1 MARTVCY
8 IHSNKRWYYGVAT
21 TKLTKLCIIPE
32 NFTEITDKS
41 IKTEKDCRAY
51 LTAKYPDLAVKKV
64 YLYHEGAKRAKS
76 QVTRKHDLKD
86 RYKDR
91 QMLDSIKSYKQCIME

>member
-1 MARTVCY
+1 MAKIVCY

-21 TKLTKLCIIPE
+21 TKLTKLYIISE
-32 NFTEITDKS
+32 SFTEITDES

-64 YLYHEGAKRAKS
+64 YLYHEGVKRVKS
-76 QVTRKHDLKD
+76 HVTRKHDLKD
-86 RYKDR
+86 RHKDR
-91 QMLDSIKSYKQCIME
+91 QMLDSIKSHKQYVMG

>member
-1 MARTVCY
+1 MAKTVYY
-8 IHSNKRWYYGVAT
+8 IHSNKRWYYVVAT
-21 TKLTKLCIIPE
+21 TKLTKLCIVPE
-32 NFTEITDKS
+32 SFTEITEES

-64 YLYHEGAKRAKS
+64 YLYHEGDKRVKS

-91 QMLDSIKSYKQCIME
+91 QMLDSIKSYKQYALG

>member
-1 MARTVCY
+1 MAKIVCY

-21 TKLTKLCIIPE
+21 TKLTKLYIISE
-32 NFTEITDKS
+32 SFTEITDES

-64 YLYHEGAKRAKS
+64 YLYHEGVKRVKS
-76 QVTRKHDLKD
+76 HVTRKHDLKD
-86 RYKDR
+86 RHKDR
-91 QMLDSIKSYKQCIME
+91 QMLDSIKSHTQYVMG

>member
-1 MARTVCY
+1 MV
-8 IHSNKRWYYGVAT
+8 YGVVTT
-21 TKLTKLCIIPE
+21 TKLTKLCIVPE
-32 NFTEITDKS
+32 SFTEITDES

-51 LTAKYPDLAVKKV
+51 LTVKYPDLSVKKV

-76 QVTRKHDLKD
+76 HVTRKHDLKD

-91 QMLDSIKSYKQCIME
+91 QMLDNIKSYKQCVMG

>member
-1 MARTVCY
+1 MAKIVYY

-21 TKLTKLCIIPE
+21 NKLTKLCIIPE
-32 NFTEITDKS
+32 SFTEITDES

-64 YLYHEGAKRAKS
+64 YLYHEGIKRVKS
-76 QVTRKHDLKD
+76 HVTRKHDLKD

-91 QMLDSIKSYKQCIME
+91 QMLDSIKSYKQYALG

>member
-1 MARTVCY
+1 MAKTVYY
-8 IHSNKRWYYGVAT
+8 IHSNKRWNYGVAT

-32 NFTEITDKS
+32 SFIEIIDES

-64 YLYHEGAKRAKS
+64 YFYHEGVKRVRS
-76 QVTRKHDLKD
+76 HVTRKHDLKD

-91 QMLDSIKSYKQCIME
+91 QMLDSIKSYKQYVMG

>member
-1 MARTVCY
+1 MAKTVYY
-8 IHSNKRWYYGVAT
+8 IHNNRRWHYGIAT
-21 TKLTKLCIIPE
+21 TKLTKLYIVPE
-32 NFTEITDKS
+32 SFTEITEES

-64 YLYHEGAKRAKS
+64 YLYHEGGKRVKS

-91 QMLDSIKSYKQCIME
+91 QMLDSIKSHKQYAMG